1 MRRLSSVTEVVN
13 QASVAF
19 SPLLVRRES
28 FSQRSSAMASTG
40 SLLGRRRPSQQE
52 SEDSALLF
60 LERRKSSDTNVGQIQ
75 PDLYR
80 RRGSIISVGM
90 GSVGN
95 DSDVSGG
102 SPKSGKNA
110 GRVQFQLSYDFSKSD
125 FVAQLVRGSIHIS
138 QLEECQFWLSLESGQ
153 DRNCGL
159 QNTSQNNFLRRTDSL
174 CLEKSEGGASI
185 CGGAGQIRFPL
196 SYDELLESNLIVE
209 LVSTAS
215 GSVGNRRCS
224 ATISKYGRASVSL
237 ASLRPSDDELLIW
250 VDLDAINDI
259 ETSHGEL
266 KVCLQYLPSAQSL
279 TLTVHEATNLPTR
292 TMDALPNTF
301 VRSSLILD
309 DKTILKKRKTSVR
322 KATIS
327 PVWNEALTF
336 GIDQKLISRCRLEV
350 CVMDCDRF
358 GNSRPIGRITFSSKQ
373 PGNTI
378 FGYKSNA
385 SRLWRD
391 AVVQAS
397 NFAVLPQWLSIE
409 SPTSSPACD

>member
-1 MRRLSSVTEVVN
+1 MRRLSSVSEVVN

-19 SPLLVRRES
+19 SPLQVRRES

-80 RRGSIISVGM
+80 RRGSIISIGM

-95 DSDVSGG
+95 DSDISGG
-102 SPKSGKNA
+102 SPKGGKNA

-125 FVAQLVRGSIHIS
+125 FVVQLVRGLISIP

-153 DRNCGL
+153 DT
-159 QNTSQNNFLRRTDSL
+159 NTSQNHFLRRTDSL
-174 CLEKSEGGASI
+174 YLEKGEGGASV

-196 SYDELLESNLIVE
+196 SYDELLECNLIVE
-209 LVSTAS
+209 LVSTGS
-215 GSVGNRRCS
+215 GSQLSRRCS
-224 ATISKYGRASVSL
+224 ATISKYGRASVAL

-250 VDLDAINDI
+250 VDLDATNDV

-292 TMDALPNTF
+292 TMDALPNAF

-358 GNSRPIGRITFSSKQ
+358 GNSRPIGRITFSSKL

-391 AVVQAS
+391 AVVQAN

-409 SPTSSPACD
+409 SPTSSPAGD